1 MEKEHFDYDGWIQ
14 KGKVRISDLQSG
26 KTFTLTSLFS
36 TEWDE
41 IPKNYRKSFGAK
53 FAKSVENGEIV
64 GVEKIDKER
73 RGPNQY
79 RRV

>member
-1 MEKEHFDYDGWIQ
+1 MEKERFDYDGWIQ
-14 KGKVRISDLQSG
+14 KGKVRISELQSG

-53 FAKSVENGEIV
+53 FSRNFVYHFDCFYDIIVMRNAK
-64 GVEKIDKER
+64 
-73 RGPNQY
+73 
-79 RRV
+79 